1 MTHLAH
7 TRATVCTIAVI
18 GGSRKAVPIM
28 NRSENSLALT
38 YKDAADLV
46 GVEYR
51 TIKAGVERGTI
62 PSVQL
67 GPRRMIPR
75 AALLRVFGVEP

>member
-1 MTHLAH
+1 
-7 TRATVCTIAVI
+7 
-18 GGSRKAVPIM
+18 M

-51 TIKAGVERGTI
+51 TIRAGVERGTI

-75 AALLRVFGVEP
+75 AGLLRAFGVEP

>member
-1 MTHLAH
+1 
-7 TRATVCTIAVI
+7 
-18 GGSRKAVPIM
+18 M
-28 NRSENSLALT
+28 NKSETSLALT
-38 YKDAADLV
+38 YKDAAALV

-75 AALLRVFGVEP
+75 AGLLRVFGVEG

>member
-1 MTHLAH
+1 MTLVAH
-7 TRATVCTIAVI
+7 EEMAMTKSATA
-18 GGSRKAVPIM
+18 
-28 NRSENSLALT
+28 LALT

-62 PSVQL
+62 PFVQL
-67 GPRRMIPR
+67 GPRKMIPR
-75 AALLRVFGVEP
+75 AGLLRLFGVEAHDERSDG

>member
-1 MTHLAH
+1 
-7 TRATVCTIAVI
+7 
-18 GGSRKAVPIM
+18 M

-38 YKDAADLV
+38 YKDAAALV

-62 PSVQL
+62 PTVQL

-75 AALLRVFGVEP
+75 AGLLRVFGVES